1 MDTIVAT
8 TPMAL
13 SPTESTDPK
22 KVGPGG
28 KHDNMRVYT
37 PDEAALVLKLVEA
50 HAPRWTHIAKLV
62 SEATNQDRSAASIR
76 NYYKR
81 FQASK
86 VIAERDGKI
95 KKLNRCQLCGEI
107 KRGHICK
114 PTQLEY
120 NKAQLAKEPKLAAT
134 PKPVAPSTL
143 PTVPPPSGGL
153 ALSAADDEPMPP
165 LAPAALASLDVDT
178 PGASPISPFSFSG
191 PLSLGGLSMLGSPSA
206 LARHSLGLPTPAVP
220 PSADPF
226 APFHPSNLNP
236 FASAS
241 RGAALAAAS
250 LEEPTRATM
259 DAVDEEATD
268 HSLNASRAASPPQA

>member
-1 MDTIVAT
+1 MSLELTM
-8 TPMAL
+8 TPTL
-13 SPTESTDPK
+13 SPVTDPSEK
-22 KVGPGG
+22 KAGPGG

-62 SEATNQDRSAASIR
+62 SEATNQERTAASIR

-81 FQASK
+81 FCASK
-86 VIAERDGKI
+86 KIAERDGAI

-120 NKAQLAKEPKLAAT
+120 NKAMAAKET
-134 PKPVAPSTL
+134 PKPKAAPASAAL
-143 PTVPPPSGGL
+143 PSVPPPSGGL

-206 LARHSLGLPTPAVP
+206 LARASLGLPTPAVP

-241 RGAALAAAS
+241 RGAALAAAALS
-250 LEEPTRATM
+250 PTKEEPIRAPM
-259 DAVDEEATD
+259 DDEATD